1 MIEKGN
7 FQSARVDFN
16 DSQLNQEDS
25 LIREEQNQNIF
36 IKTTMSNYRNFDKS
50 KKENL
55 KNLENLIGS
64 SNFQN

>member
-25 LIREEQNQNIF
+25 LIREE
-36 IKTTMSNYRNFDKS
+36 
-50 KKENL
+50 
-55 KNLENLIGS
+55 
-64 SNFQN
+64 

>member
-50 KKENL
+50 KKENI

>member
-7 FQSARVDFN
+7 FQTARVDFN